1 MKYATRVVCDDAR
14 RRRQAQACRWEVV
27 RGQGGDLEE
36 NLG

>member
-1 MKYATRVVCDDAR
+1 MMRVVDDKLKLAG
-14 RRRQAQACRWEVV
+14 WEVV